1 MKNIHSINMRNW
13 CPERKIY
20 LSDFDLLKEELT
32 KESPDK
38 KEVND
43 LIWHIEHDFQQLE
56 SDNED
61 LEDEISDLKK
71 DVNSLQDE
79 VDWYNRKDNPSV
91 QPSML
96 DSYFKK
102 DIFKVLNDK
111 YTWYQLEEILK
122 NNKII

>member
-1 MKNIHSINMRNW
+1 MRW
-13 CPERKIY
+13 CSERKIY
-20 LSDFDLLKEELT
+20 LSDFDLLKEELA

-96 DSYFKK
+96 DSCFKK

>member
-1 MKNIHSINMRNW
+1 MGKW

-20 LSDFDLLKEELT
+20 LSDFDLLKEELA

-43 LIWHIEHDFQQLE
+43 LIWHIEYDFQQLE
-56 SDNED
+56 GDNED

-79 VDWYNRKDNPSV
+79 VDWYNRKDNHSV
-91 QPSML
+91 
-96 DSYFKK
+96 
-102 DIFKVLNDK
+102 I
-111 YTWYQLEEILK
+111 
-122 NNKII
+122 

>member
-1 MKNIHSINMRNW
+1 MRNW

>member
-1 MKNIHSINMRNW
+1 M
-13 CPERKIY
+13 
-20 LSDFDLLKEELT
+20 
-32 KESPDK
+32 
-38 KEVND
+38 
-43 LIWHIEHDFQQLE
+43 
-56 SDNED
+56 
-61 LEDEISDLKK
+61 
-71 DVNSLQDE
+71 NSLQDE

-96 DSYFKK
+96 DSCFKK

>member
-1 MKNIHSINMRNW
+1 MRW
-13 CPERKIY
+13 CSERKIY
-20 LSDFDLLKEELT
+20 LSDFDLLKEELA
-32 KESPDK
+32 KESFDK